1 MNSRPTSR
9 GDTPSAS
16 GSPPG
21 SQTGDLPRTETIDS
35 RIESPAGMFGSPD
48 DSRLPDIFEPRST
61 DTGYFSPDLRPPG
74 EQSLQQA
81 QSSEQKRETQ
91 EARSISSP
99 QAVNQRLR
107 ELVDSRIASPA
118 GMFGGPADLQL
129 FSIREFRSPI
139 AGYFSRDFN
148 LQGPQFLEKLHDQ
161 CEKMDDVKV
170 RYEDLW
176 LSTQLFWDLVL
187 RMQPNCV
194 TSDIKVLRTAVDLV
208 LDVVVGRMLPQL
220 RPDYHPVL
228 AESHLQALSRRLRA
242 LELRLR
248 TDMGTCGKSPKMLC
262 GCIVPI
268 KRPNNKDRLWT
279 RHLTIRKDEKGRSE
293 DRGLRFRDLA
303 GLLRLEDFLSHVYNE
318 FEYQLSP
325 ASPAADCGIIHTAI
339 ALMDDDIKKFI
350 PKKDYNSADEFK
362 AEWIYVLCHE
372 NFRSSIVL
380 EVMGIV
386 SDAVAFSEKDGT
398 RTHREECDLWA
409 PETAPEPLTP
419 TARLRKLTTFRPDP
433 NRGVSPLHPSYWK
446 RDSKTSENSSVS
458 QGRKGRED

>member
-16 GSPPG
+16 GPHPG
-21 SQTGDLPRTETIDS
+21 SNAGSLPRIETIDS
-35 RIESPAGMFGSPD
+35 RIESLA
-48 DSRLPDIFEPRST
+48 
-61 DTGYFSPDLRPPG
+61 DLRLPG
-74 EQSLQQA
+74 EQSLQPA
-81 QSSEQKRETQ
+81 QSSERNMETE
-91 EARSISSP
+91 EARPISSP
-99 QAVNQRLR
+99 QAVNQSLR

-118 GMFGGPADLQL
+118 
-129 FSIREFRSPI
+129 S
-139 AGYFSRDFN
+139 YFSRDFN
-148 LQGPQFLEKLHDQ
+148 LQGPQFLEKVHDQ
-161 CEKMDDVKV
+161 CEKMDNVKA

-176 LSTQLFWDLVL
+176 LSTQLFWDLML

-194 TSDIKVLRTAVDLV
+194 TSDIKVLRTAVDLM

-220 RPDYHPVL
+220 RPEYHPVL

-262 GCIVPI
+262 GCIIPV

-279 RHLTIRKDEKGRSE
+279 CHLTIRKDEKGRPE
-293 DRGLRFRDLA
+293 DRGLKFRDLA

-318 FEYQLSP
+318 FEPQLSP
-325 ASPAADCGIIHTAI
+325 ASPVADCGIIHTAI
-339 ALMDDDIKKFI
+339 ALTDDDIKRFI
-350 PKKDYNSADEFK
+350 PKKDYNTADELK

-386 SDAVAFSEKDGT
+386 SDAVAFSERDGT
-398 RTHREECDLWA
+398 QTHREECDLWA
-409 PETAPEPLTP
+409 PETVPEPLTT
-419 TARLRKLTTFRPDP
+419 TARFRKLTTFRPDP

-446 RDSKTSENSSVS
+446 RDSKSSENSSMS
-458 QGRKGRED
+458 RGHKG

>member
-1 MNSRPTSR
+1 
-9 GDTPSAS
+9 
-16 GSPPG
+16 
-21 SQTGDLPRTETIDS
+21 
-35 RIESPAGMFGSPD
+35 MFGSPD
-48 DSRLPDIFEPRST
+48 NSRLSHISDPRST
-61 DTGYFSPDLRPPG
+61 DTGYFTPYLRLPG
-74 EQSLQQA
+74 EQSLQPA
-81 QSSEQKRETQ
+81 QSSERNMETQ

-99 QAVNQRLR
+99 QAVNQSLR

-118 GMFGGPADLQL
+118 SMFGGPADLQL

-148 LQGPQFLEKLHDQ
+148 LQGPQFLGKVHDQ
-161 CEKMDDVKV
+161 CEKMDDVKA

-176 LSTQLFWDLVL
+176 LSTQLFWDLML

-194 TSDIKVLRTAVDLV
+194 TSDINVLRIAVDLM
-208 LDVVVGRMLPQL
+208 LDAVVGRMLPQL
-220 RPDYHPVL
+220 RPEYHPVL

-262 GCIVPI
+262 GCLIPV

-279 RHLTIRKDEKGRSE
+279 CHLTIRKDEKGRPE
-293 DRGLRFRDLA
+293 DRGLKFRDLA

-318 FEYQLSP
+318 FEPQLSP

-339 ALMDDDIKKFI
+339 ALMDDDIKRFI
-350 PKKDYNSADEFK
+350 PKKDYHTADELK

-372 NFRSSIVL
+372 TFRSSTVL

-386 SDAVAFSEKDGT
+386 SDAVDFSERDGT
-398 RTHREECDLWA
+398 QIHREECDLWA
-409 PETAPEPLTP
+409 PETVPEPLTT
-419 TARLRKLTTFRPDP
+419 TARFRKLTTFRPDP

-446 RDSKTSENSSVS
+446 RDSKSSENSSMS
-458 QGRKGRED
+458 RGHKG

>member
-1 MNSRPTSR
+1 MNSRTTSR
-9 GDTPSAS
+9 RDTSSAS
-16 GSPPG
+16 RSRPVSKAGS
-21 SQTGDLPRTETIDS
+21 LPRTETIDS

-48 DSRLPDIFEPRST
+48 DSRLPDISEPRST
-61 DTGYFSPDLRPPG
+61 DAGYFTPDIRLPG
-74 EQSLQQA
+74 EQSLQPA
-81 QSSEQKRETQ
+81 QSSERNMETQ
-91 EARSISSP
+91 EARPVSSL
-99 QAVNQRLR
+99 QAVNQSLR

-118 GMFGGPADLQL
+118 GMFGGSADLQL

-148 LQGPQFLEKLHDQ
+148 LQGPQFLEKVHDQ
-161 CEKMDDVKV
+161 CEKMDDVKA

-194 TSDIKVLRTAVDLV
+194 TSDIKVLRNAVDLM

-220 RPDYHPVL
+220 RPEYHPVL
-228 AESHLQALSRRLRA
+228 AENHLQALSRRLRA

-262 GCIVPI
+262 GCIIPI
-268 KRPNNKDRLWT
+268 KRPNNKDKLWT

-293 DRGLRFRDLA
+293 DRGLKFRDLA

-318 FEYQLSP
+318 FEPQLSP
-325 ASPAADCGIIHTAI
+325 VSPAADCGIIHTTI
-339 ALMDDDIKKFI
+339 ALMDDDIKRFI
-350 PKKDYNSADEFK
+350 PKKDYNTADELK

-380 EVMGIV
+380 EAMGIV
-386 SDAVAFSEKDGT
+386 SDAVTFSEKDGT
-398 RTHREECDLWA
+398 QIHREECDLWVQEVV
-409 PETAPEPLTP
+409 PETLTG
-419 TARLRKLTTFRPDP
+419 TARLRKLTTFRADP

-446 RDSKTSENSSVS
+446 RDSKSSENSSMSRGHKV
-458 QGRKGRED
+458 

>member
-9 GDTPSAS
+9 GDTPSTS
-16 GSPPG
+16 GSRPDSKAG
-21 SQTGDLPRTETIDS
+21 ILPRTETIDS
-35 RIESPAGMFGSPD
+35 RIESLAGMFGSPD
-48 DSRLPDIFEPRST
+48 DSTLSHISDPRST
-61 DTGYFSPDLRPPG
+61 DTGYFTPDLRLPG
-74 EQSLQQA
+74 EQSLQPA
-81 QSSEQKRETQ
+81 QSSERNMETH
-91 EARSISSP
+91 EARPISSP
-99 QAVNQRLR
+99 QAVNQSLR

-118 GMFGGPADLQL
+118 SMFGGPADLQL

-148 LQGPQFLEKLHDQ
+148 LQGPQFLEKVHDQ
-161 CEKMDDVKV
+161 CEKMDDVKA

-176 LSTQLFWDLVL
+176 LSTQLFWDLML

-194 TSDIKVLRTAVDLV
+194 TSDIKVLRTAVDLM

-220 RPDYHPVL
+220 RPEYHPVL

-279 RHLTIRKDEKGRSE
+279 RHLTIRKDGKGRPE
-293 DRGLRFRDLA
+293 DRGLKFRDLA

-318 FEYQLSP
+318 FEPQLSP

-350 PKKDYNSADEFK
+350 PKKDYNTADELK

-386 SDAVAFSEKDGT
+386 SDAVAFSERDGT
-398 RTHREECDLWA
+398 QTHREECDLWA
-409 PETAPEPLTP
+409 PETAPEPLTT
-419 TARLRKLTTFRPDP
+419 TARFRKLTTFRPDP

-446 RDSKTSENSSVS
+446 RDSKISENSSVS
-458 QGRKGRED
+458 RGHKG

>member
-9 GDTPSAS
+9 GDTPSTS
-16 GSPPG
+16 GSRPDSKAG
-21 SQTGDLPRTETIDS
+21 ILPRTETIDS
-35 RIESPAGMFGSPD
+35 RIESLAGMFGSPD
-48 DSRLPDIFEPRST
+48 DSTLSHISDPRST
-61 DTGYFSPDLRPPG
+61 DTGYFTPDLRLPG
-74 EQSLQQA
+74 EQSLQPA
-81 QSSEQKRETQ
+81 QSSERNMETH
-91 EARSISSP
+91 EARPISSP
-99 QAVNQRLR
+99 QAVNQSLR

-118 GMFGGPADLQL
+118 
-129 FSIREFRSPI
+129 S
-139 AGYFSRDFN
+139 YFSRDFN
-148 LQGPQFLEKLHDQ
+148 LQGPQFLEKVHDQ
-161 CEKMDDVKV
+161 CEKMDDVKA

-176 LSTQLFWDLVL
+176 LSTQLFWDLML

-194 TSDIKVLRTAVDLV
+194 TSDIKVLRTAVDLM

-220 RPDYHPVL
+220 RPEYHPVL

-279 RHLTIRKDEKGRSE
+279 RHLTIRKDGKGRPE
-293 DRGLRFRDLA
+293 DRGLKFRDLA

-318 FEYQLSP
+318 FEPQLSP

-350 PKKDYNSADEFK
+350 PKKDYNTADELK

-386 SDAVAFSEKDGT
+386 SDAVAFSERDGT
-398 RTHREECDLWA
+398 QTHREECDLWA
-409 PETAPEPLTP
+409 PETAPEPLTT
-419 TARLRKLTTFRPDP
+419 TARFRKLTTFRPDP

-446 RDSKTSENSSVS
+446 RDSKISENSSVS
-458 QGRKGRED
+458 RGHKG

>member
-16 GSPPG
+16 GSRPG
-21 SQTGDLPRTETIDS
+21 SKAGSLPRTETIDS

-48 DSRLPDIFEPRST
+48 DSRLSDISEPRST
-61 DTGYFSPDLRPPG
+61 DTGYFTPDLRPQG
-74 EQSLQQA
+74 EQSLQLA
-81 QSSEQKRETQ
+81 QSSERNMETQ
-91 EARSISSP
+91 EAHPIPSP
-99 QAVNQRLR
+99 QAVNQSLR
-107 ELVDSRIASPA
+107 ELVDSRIASP
-118 GMFGGPADLQL
+118 
-129 FSIREFRSPI
+129 

-148 LQGPQFLEKLHDQ
+148 LQGPQFLVKVHDQ
-161 CEKMDDVKV
+161 CEKMDDVKA

-176 LSTQLFWDLVL
+176 LSTQLFWDLML

-194 TSDIKVLRTAVDLV
+194 TSDIKVLRTAVDLM

-220 RPDYHPVL
+220 RPEYHPVL
-228 AESHLQALSRRLRA
+228 AENHLQALSRRLRA

-262 GCIVPI
+262 GCMVPI
-268 KRPNNKDRLWT
+268 KRPNNKDKLWT
-279 RHLTIRKDEKGRSE
+279 RHLTIRRDAKGRSE
-293 DRGLRFRDLA
+293 DRGLKFRDLA

-318 FEYQLSP
+318 FEPQLSP
-325 ASPAADCGIIHTAI
+325 ASPGAADCGILHTAI
-339 ALMDDDIKKFI
+339 ALLDDDIKRFI
-350 PKKDYNSADEFK
+350 PKKDYNTADELQ

-386 SDAVAFSEKDGT
+386 SDAMAFSEKD
-398 RTHREECDLWA
+398 RTHIHREECDLWA
-409 PETAPEPLTP
+409 PETVPEPFTG

-446 RDSKTSENSSVS
+446 RDSKSSEDSSMS
-458 QGRKGRED
+458 RGRKD